1 MLHLGIP
8 LIISGLAYW
17 GLTAL
22 GRLFLRSYAG
32 FGELG
37 IYAVAA
43 SFAGVAII
51 VQNVFSA
58 IWAPLVYKWS
68 ATGVD
73 TTKVDQI
80 IEMVVYVIVAMFA
93 LAGLASML
101 VTYILP
107 PEYERVR
114 YLLVA
119 CMAYPLFYTLSETT
133 VVGIGLQ
140 RKSIYAMTASIGGLL
155 TAIGANYLLVPQY
168 GADGA
173 AIATAISFWVFLVL
187 RTELAILAWRPLPR
201 LKIYG
206 WTLACLTGAVA
217 FVALGSQYTVFFFTQ
232 WLILLSVVSVLGVG
246 FFFRHF
252 KPSANNDATQNQ
264 P

>member
-1 MLHLGIP
+1 
-8 LIISGLAYW
+8 
-17 GLTAL
+17 
-22 GRLFLRSYAG
+22 
-32 FGELG
+32 
-37 IYAVAA
+37 
-43 SFAGVAII
+43 
-51 VQNVFSA
+51 
-58 IWAPLVYKWS
+58 
-68 ATGVD
+68 
-73 TTKVDQI
+73 
-80 IEMVVYVIVAMFA
+80 
-93 LAGLASML
+93 
-101 VTYILP
+101 
-107 PEYERVR
+107 
-114 YLLVA
+114 
-119 CMAYPLFYTLSETT
+119 
-133 VVGIGLQ
+133 
-140 RKSIYAMTASIGGLL
+140 LL